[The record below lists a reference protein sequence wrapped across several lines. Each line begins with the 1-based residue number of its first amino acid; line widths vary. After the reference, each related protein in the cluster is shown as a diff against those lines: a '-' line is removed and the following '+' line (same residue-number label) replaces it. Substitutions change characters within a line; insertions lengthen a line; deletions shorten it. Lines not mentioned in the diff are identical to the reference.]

1 MVRVAIILL
10 VTFWATVTAGSLV
23 WEVIDPASISAQP
36 QPQAMPPGLRGEGG
50 DGAAEPT
57 LAELTPALRTSLK
70 EQIAAQSGSGA
81 PIELAPPPAEMP
93 PAPVPPASEKP
104 IVEAPPTAVP
114 EPRHETA
121 SAQPALPSVGSQVVS
136 LRPPRPRPE
145 QVPVVLAPSSVTVPE
160 KRPQPPPAQ
169 RGDQRV
175 AEAQSLLASLGYTVG
190 SVDGMMGPRT
200 ETALKAYER
209 KSGLKVDGR
218 VDDQLITRL
227 RNDARTAPRGNES
240 TATEAPAPP
249 ARQSLTGRVLGGVQR
264 LIGHDFNSV
273 VAPQELAAYC
283 DVRGD
288 EWIYDRGLDRMRSC
302 ADVVGA
308 PKVAVR
314 PLPGDR

>member
-1 MVRVAIILL
+1 MVRLAIILL

-36 QPQAMPPGLRGEGG
+36 QPQAMPPGLRGDGG

-70 EQIAAQSGSGA
+70 EQISAQSGSGA
-81 PIELAPPPAEMP
+81 PVELAQPPADMP
-93 PAPVPPASEKP
+93 PAPVPPATEKP
-104 IVEAPPTAVP
+104 VVEAPLTAAP
-114 EPRHETA
+114 EARHETA
-121 SAQPALPSVGSQVVS
+121 SATPALPRVGSPVVS

-145 QVPVVLAPSSVTVPE
+145 QVPVVLAPASVTVPE
-160 KRPQPPPAQ
+160 KRPQLSAQ

-175 AEAQSLLASLGYTVG
+175 AEAQSLLASLGYSVG
-190 SVDGMMGPRT
+190 TVDGMMGPRT

-218 VDDQLITRL
+218 VDDQLMTRL
-227 RNDARTAPRGNES
+227 RNDARSAPRGNES
-240 TATEAPAPP
+240 TATETPAPP

-273 VAPQELAAYC
+273 VAPEELAAYC